1 VLLAGIINAAASLRG
16 QPPALPNLDLAH
28 VADVTG
34 VKPEAIAEAAQ
45 LLVEHSPAIIIY
57 GSGVTHYSTA
67 TDVIKA
73 IRSLAFTTGNAG
85 IIGVPGEGNLV
96 GAHDMGVHP
105 ALLPGYRPDSDA
117 EARTSL
123 GIAWNTKLDST
134 RGRNYEDILA
144 GIGQGQVKALYL
156 AGEVPPLPELAKLS
170 FLVVQNIV
178 PTEAA
183 QYAHVILPA
192 TTFAEM
198 DGTLTN
204 LEGRVQRLRQA
215 IQPVGQSRPG
225 WMVVRDVAKR
235 MGVDWNYESAAD
247 VMTEIAALVPAY
259 AGVNY
264 EMGMGGVLRRFE
276 PAAQA
281 QFVPFSLDGIPQPE
295 GASAE
300 FPLTLITERN
310 LFYYYGACLT
320 EEVKGMNLIK
330 DEDILHLNP
339 ADAARLGIADGAL
352 VKVISPHGSAECI
365 VRATNGLL
373 EGTAFTSISR
383 ITGSPLFPT
392 MVPRVK
398 ACGVRIEA
406 TPRVPASP

>member
-1 VLLAGIINAAASLRG
+1 
-16 QPPALPNLDLAH
+16 
-28 VADVTG
+28 VAKVTG
-34 VKPEAIAEAAQ
+34 VAQEVFVAAARLLAERT
-45 LLVEHSPAIIIY
+45 PAIIIY

-73 IRSLAFTTGNAG
+73 IHSLAFTTGNTG

-96 GAHDMGVHP
+96 GAYDMGVHP
-105 ALLPGYRPDSDA
+105 ALLPGCRPVSDA
-117 EARTSL
+117 EARASL
-123 GIAWNTKLDST
+123 GTAWNTELDPT

-156 AGEVPPLPELAKLS
+156 AGEVPPLPELANLS

-178 PTEAA
+178 PTETA

-192 TTFAEM
+192 TTFVEM

-225 WMVVRDVAKR
+225 WLVVRDVAKR

-259 AGVNY
+259 VGVNY
-264 EMGMGGVLRRFE
+264 EMGIGGVLRRFE
-276 PAAQA
+276 PAAPA

-310 LFYYYGACLT
+310 LFYYHGACLT
-320 EEVKGMNLIK
+320 EEVTGMNLIK
-330 DEDILHLNP
+330 SEEILHLNP

-352 VKVISPHGSAECI
+352 VKVISPYGSAECI
-365 VRATNGLL
+365 ARAAKGMP
-373 EGTAFTSISR
+373 EGTVFTSVNHV
-383 ITGSPLFPT
+383 TGSPLFPT